1 MDLDQQL
8 QVLIDNA
15 PQDGTTPYAVAAV
28 APMLKAIASQLKHR
42 EYYIL
47 HSLEQEWVLL
57 TLRNQSQPEVE
68 KTVIYAFPTLKD
80 ISFSPYSLN
89 DPNLMASPLPII
101 HILFQMIALNTIDS
115 IIFMETPGDPQS
127 GVELRQED
135 IQTLLHQQLQERL
148 SPTIPPDLA

>member
-15 PQDGTTPYAVAAV
+15 PQDGTTPYAVAAI
-28 APMLKAIASQLKHR
+28 APMLKAIASQLKHS

-47 HSLEQEWVLL
+47 QTMDQEWVLV
-57 TLRNQSQPEVE
+57 TLQNQSEPTME

-80 ISFSPYSLN
+80 VSFSPYSLN
-89 DPNLMASPLPII
+89 DPNLMATPLPII
-101 HILFQMIALNTIDS
+101 HILFEMIAINTIDS

-127 GVELRQED
+127 GIELRQED
-135 IQTLLHQQLQERL
+135 IQTLLQQQLQERL